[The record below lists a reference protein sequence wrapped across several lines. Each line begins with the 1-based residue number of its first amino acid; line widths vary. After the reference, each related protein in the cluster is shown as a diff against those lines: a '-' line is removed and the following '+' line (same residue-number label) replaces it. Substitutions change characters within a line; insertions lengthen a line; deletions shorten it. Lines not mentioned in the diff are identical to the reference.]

1 MAAGNTAPIETPSG
15 KGAKDENFPVAS
27 RLLAARYRPHVAAF
41 YDFARAADD
50 IADTPD
56 LDPGEKIRRLDA
68 FEAALDASS
77 DIPKAAALARSLAA
91 TGVADR
97 HARDLLEAFR
107 QDARKSRYGS
117 LSELH
122 GYCALSASPVGRFL
136 LDLHGEDA
144 ALYRYS
150 DPLCDALQILNHLQD
165 LGDDYRNLDRIYLP
179 VDLMTAHGATE
190 TDLGAGCASD
200 GMRAVIDACL
210 DDCDRMIA
218 AAAPLS
224 RHLWNRR
231 LAANSAV
238 ILRLAARLSRRL
250 RRNDPLATRVSLGK
264 ADFLIAG
271 VSGIVAGL
279 ARL

>member
-1 MAAGNTAPIETPSG
+1 MAARSSAPIETPSG

-27 RLLAARYRPHVAAF
+27 HLLAARFRPHVAAF
-41 YDFARAADD
+41 YEFARAADD
-50 IADTPD
+50 IADNPD

-68 FEAALDASS
+68 FEAALGASS
-77 DIPKAAALARSLAA
+77 DVPKAAALARSLAE
-91 TGVADR
+91 TGVNDR

-107 QDARKSRYGS
+107 QDARKSRYAS

-122 GYCALSASPVGRFL
+122 AYCALSASPVGRFL

-165 LGDDYRNLDRIYLP
+165 SGDDYRNLDRIYLP
-179 VDLMTAHGATE
+179 ADLMAHYGAAE
-190 TDLGAGCASD
+190 ADLGAQRSSE
-200 GMRAVIDACL
+200 GMRAIVDACL
-210 DDCDRMIA
+210 DDCDRLIA
-218 AAAPLS
+218 AAEPLS
-224 RHLWNRR
+224 ASLKNRR
-231 LAANSAV
+231 LAANTAV

-250 RRNDPLATRVSLGK
+250 RRRDPLAGQVALTR

-271 VSGIVAGL
+271 ISGILAAA